1 MSLSV
6 ACSRFTDEDVVP
18 SIPLYVPG
26 PGSGERERE
35 REEELD
41 DYYYT
46 WVGHFTLLVTT
57 NKALPN

>member
-1 MSLSV
+1 MLLRRRCRSIGPSLEQRRHDLDV
-6 ACSRFTDEDVVP
+6 AFDSG
-18 SIPLYVPG
+18 Y
-26 PGSGERERE
+26 GSGE